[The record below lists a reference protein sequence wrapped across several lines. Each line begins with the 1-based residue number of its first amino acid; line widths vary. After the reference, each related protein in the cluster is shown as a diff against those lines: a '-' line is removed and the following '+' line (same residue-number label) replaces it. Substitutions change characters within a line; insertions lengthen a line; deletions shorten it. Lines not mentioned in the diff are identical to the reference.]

1 MTKAELIKDAA
12 RLTAEVKKLRA
23 IGAEAEAR
31 LVQAEL
37 TTVADRPASP
47 SLFREACERIADMLR
62 QDDGEAFFEAEKF
75 LKRHAPDLYDNIGI
89 SGGTCDLQM
98 REEEKK

>member
-1 MTKAELIKDAA
+1 MTEAELIKDAA

-37 TTVADRPASP
+37 TTVADR
-47 SLFREACERIADMLR
+47 L
-62 QDDGEAFFEAEKF
+62 GW
-75 LKRHAPDLYDNIGI
+75 NN
-89 SGGTCDLQM
+89 
-98 REEEKK
+98 